1 MDGVKARLS
10 TQITN
15 PSLQEPSTMHMNQP
29 SLANTHGNP
38 IIPPHSIS
46 NTLTE
51 ALQSNSRLLS
61 PLEKVAGQLQDP
73 IIDHLYQS
81 KTFVRFMIYICTGLL
96 AAVVQ
101 ILGIG
106 MIDRLFIVGIS
117 IPSVILGTLVTFPLL
132 FLPWSKRLR

>member
-1 MDGVKARLS
+1 MV
-10 TQITN
+10 
-15 PSLQEPSTMHMNQP
+15 
-29 SLANTHGNP
+29 
-38 IIPPHSIS
+38 
-46 NTLTE
+46 
-51 ALQSNSRLLS
+51 QSNSRLLS

-81 KTFVRFMIYICTGLL
+81 KTFVRFMIYICAGLL